1 MSKIGNEKVEVS
13 STKETNDLDIL
24 NDIMQSEKNNS
35 NNYSIAIDEMSNKV
49 LYKKYLRYLRKLRL

>member
-13 STKETNDLDIL
+13 STKEMNDLDIL

-35 NNYSIAIDEMSNKV
+35 NNSAYIY
-49 LYKKYLRYLRKLRL
+49 YKYEDGKWNINSMYLGFGFY

>member
-13 STKETNDLDIL
+13 STKEMNDLDIL

-49 LYKKYLRYLRKLRL
+49 LYKKRQPYMLCTQ